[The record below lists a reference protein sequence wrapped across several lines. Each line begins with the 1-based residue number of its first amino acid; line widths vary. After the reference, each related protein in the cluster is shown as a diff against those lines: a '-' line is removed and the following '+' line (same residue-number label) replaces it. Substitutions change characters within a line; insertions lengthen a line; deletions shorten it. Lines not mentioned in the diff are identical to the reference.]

1 MPSSRLFILD
11 NMIRNKQGSK
21 FVKPAV
27 MQQTLAILFATLKTY
42 YNQQANRLG
51 HHNLQ
56 KKKWGNHHKFLLQAK
71 IPLGAKRLGFNKIF
85 SQSVSLTQYVVL
97 FVCLSVCLSACSSQ
111 LQIRRVTLQLGDALP
126 TAPVGPFLYL
136 IYIPQKASSDKTDH
150 LLTIKLLH

>member
-56 KKKWGNHHKFLLQAK
+56 KKMGESSQIPTASKNPTGCQA
-71 IPLGAKRLGFNKIF
+71 PRFQQNF
-85 SQSVSLTQYVVL
+85 QSECQPDSIRGPVR
-97 FVCLSVCLSACSSQ
+97 LSVCLSFRLFQLASDSSRDIVARRCSAYCPRGAIFIS
-111 LQIRRVTLQLGDALP
+111 D
-126 TAPVGPFLYL
+126 
-136 IYIPQKASSDKTDH
+136 IYPPKGFFRQN
-150 LLTIKLLH
+150 

>member
-71 IPLGAKRLGFNKIF
+71 IPLGARRLGFNKIF

-97 FVCLSVCLSACSSQ
+97 FVCLSFRLFQLASDSSRDIAARRCSAYCPRGAIFISDES
-111 LQIRRVTLQLGDALP
+111 D
-126 TAPVGPFLYL
+126 
-136 IYIPQKASSDKTDH
+136 IYPPKGFFRQN
-150 LLTIKLLH
+150 